1 MVGTRRR
8 CLTSAD
14 RGVLYARRCL
24 EFHPIAV
31 RAEDWGRTLSTFE
44 IDRKRDGTV
53 VDHSRATDVLGEP
66 VSALRYLIDSRD
78 QVNPPLAAGDIVT
91 TGSWRVH
98 VRSYPAKHGRP
109 SSHGCSRSTGS
120 VSASFELRW

>member
-91 TGSWRVH
+91 TGTLTRARPVAPGETWTAELTRAALDGIC
-98 VRSYPAKHGRP
+98 VRFA
-109 SSHGCSRSTGS
+109 
-120 VSASFELRW
+120 